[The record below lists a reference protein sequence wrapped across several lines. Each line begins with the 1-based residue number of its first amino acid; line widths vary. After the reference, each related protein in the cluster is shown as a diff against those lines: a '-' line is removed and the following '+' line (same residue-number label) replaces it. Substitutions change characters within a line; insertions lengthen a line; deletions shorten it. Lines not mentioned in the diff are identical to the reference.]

1 MKAKI
6 DQRRDIPKNVNARTA
21 VSACDRGTVPGKVET
36 TPNASLIVIGV
47 KVVDRIG
54 ETVGSGRR
62 ETLLLTPV
70 EIDNILYSFGPV
82 GPVLIRPASRSP
94 HQRKTQLTILRA
106 LHSHSANF
114 ADDAVQIRRSGSGV

>member
-1 MKAKI
+1 M
-6 DQRRDIPKNVNARTA
+6 
-21 VSACDRGTVPGKVET
+21 ET

-106 LHSHSANF
+106 LHSDSANLPMT
-114 ADDAVQIRRSGSGV
+114 QSKSGDQVVGSDCLQSDSITLHCLQSN